1 MSGFGVD
8 QDAWASSAEVLR
20 STEEPGK
27 ASPTRRGWR
36 IAKRMRKRERGS
48 AGRKMRRIGFGSVAL
63 FWSASMSIGQAGV
76 VRGRQYVRDM
86 LQHEISD
93 HVLAA

>member
-27 ASPTRRGWR
+27 ASPTRRG
-36 IAKRMRKRERGS
+36 
-48 AGRKMRRIGFGSVAL
+48 
-63 FWSASMSIGQAGV
+63 
-76 VRGRQYVRDM
+76 
-86 LQHEISD
+86 
-93 HVLAA
+93 